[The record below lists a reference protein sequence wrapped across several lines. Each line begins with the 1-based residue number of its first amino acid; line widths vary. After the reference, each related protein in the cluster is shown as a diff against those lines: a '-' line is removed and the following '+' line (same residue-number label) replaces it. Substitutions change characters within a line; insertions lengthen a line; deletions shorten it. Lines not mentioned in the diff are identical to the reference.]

1 MKFAADRPFADPDKA
16 ARKLLELANAAE
28 ADRDQRIAIELINLP
43 FLRAGGS
50 ADEYR
55 AAIERANRQRLAMA
69 ARIRSLR
76 EVHRGWRGP
85 VRLMKCSL
93 CEVNPSAG
101 EAYRPL
107 SRMVC
112 GQPEPLAHGVPPGHT
127 PSQKSSSP

>member
-55 AAIERANRQRLAMA
+55 AAIERAIAK
-69 ARIRSLR
+69 
-76 EVHRGWRGP
+76 GWLWRHESGGY
-85 VRLMKCSL
+85 VKFT
-93 CEVNPSAG
+93 EAG
-101 EAYRPL
+101 AGL
-107 SRMVC
+107 F
-112 GQPEPLAHGVPPGHT
+112 A
-127 PSQKSSSP
+127 